1 MFDQCNVTIMV
12 ADMDRSVDFYTRG
25 LQLTPGPRFGNEWAQ
40 VEGPGL
46 TIGLHPRREGAAGA
60 GTNAES
66 LSIGFQ
72 VKDLDAAVA
81 ELRQRGVP
89 IDEAAIR
96 DGGVDRIVN
105 FTDPDGTPLYL
116 IQLTYG

>member
-1 MFDQCNVTIMV
+1 MFDQCNVTLMV
-12 ADMDRSVDFYTRG
+12 ADMDRAVDFYTRA
-25 LQLTPGPRFGNEWAQ
+25 LQLTLGPRFGNEWAQ

-46 TIGLHPRREGAAGA
+46 TIGLHPQREPAGAAGD
-60 GTNAES
+60 GS
-66 LSIGFQ
+66 MSIGFQ
-72 VKDLDAAVA
+72 VKDLNAAVA
-81 ELRQRGVP
+81 ELRQRGVA

>member
-46 TIGLHPRREGAAGA
+46 TIGLHPQREAAPGS
-60 GTNAES
+60 GPGS
-66 LSIGFQ
+66 MSIGFQ

-81 ELRQRGVP
+81 ELRQRGVA
-89 IDEAAIR
+89 IDETAIR

>member
-25 LQLTPGPRFGNEWAQ
+25 LQLTLGPRFGNEWAQ

-46 TIGLHPRREGAAGA
+46 TIGLHPQREPAGA
-60 GTNAES
+60 SGAGS
-66 LSIGFQ
+66 MSIGFQ
-72 VKDLDAAVA
+72 VKDLNAAVA
-81 ELRQRGVP
+81 DLRQRGVS

-116 IQLTYG
+116 IQLAY